1 MNPSYSYSSL
11 THTKVD
17 RWVDATY
24 DSSTQIWWGKVLI
37 SLILLQLEKL
47 CSISV
52 REGSV
57 LAAPG
62 LPPAKTHFSEPGCS
76 EKQSNSAHASLHMS
90 SISSLSSLHL
100 SLSLPL
106 SISRSPFLGNDLFHR
121 PCALTP
127 GLGSAWRGPAPAAGY
142 VGRGWVLCHHPP
154 ASPSV
159 PAVTQSK
166 LKICDWRRWTAF
178 LYSYSP
184 AASRWQRHTE
194 QRSSIKV
201 TTWSDVMAARAARTK
216 AASAPFGIRTRLDR
230 GGHN

>member
-1 MNPSYSYSSL
+1 MSRCYSSL
-11 THTKVD
+11 
-17 RWVDATY
+17 WFTY
-24 DSSTQIWWGKVLI
+24 TGLVGKALI

-100 SLSLPL
+100 SLSLLALYLSFPSPWKWSVQPALCVDTGARLSVARPRSGRRPRRGGAGCCVTLSPL
-106 SISRSPFLGNDLFHR
+106 SQP
-121 PCALTP
+121 
-127 GLGSAWRGPAPAAGY
+127 W
-142 VGRGWVLCHHPP
+142 HHLNWKF
-154 ASPSV
+154 ATEEDELLSF
-159 PAVTQSK
+159 
-166 LKICDWRRWTAF
+166 TAIP
-178 LYSYSP
+178 P

-201 TTWSDVMAARAARTK
+201 TTWSDVTAARAARTK